1 MRCDMARVRI
11 NNGPTIETEG
21 SQTAMRAPSIAERI
35 KADANRIEYENDVT
49 GRRIGVRQLDFLAV
63 HDLTVDV
70 GGELASNGPAF
81 NQILAVASVAEIDGD
96 PVDIPASHL
105 QVRAIMKRLGFHGV
119 KAAMSAVSRFGGLDE
134 DLDAIKN
141 S

>member
-1 MRCDMARVRI
+1 MARVRI
-11 NNGPTIETEG
+11 HNGPTIETEG
-21 SQTAMRAPSIAERI
+21 TAPARAPSIAHRI
-35 KADANRIEYENDVT
+35 KADASRIEYDTAAT
-49 GRRIGVRQLDFLAV
+49 GRRIGVRKLDFLAV

-96 PVDIPASHL
+96 PVDIPVSHL

-119 KAAMSAVSRFGGLDE
+119 EAAMSAVSRFGGIGE
-134 DLDAIKN
+134 DVDAIKN

>member
-1 MRCDMARVRI
+1 MARIRI
-11 NNGPTIETEG
+11 NHGPTIETEG
-21 SQTAMRAPSIAERI
+21 STPARAPSIADRI
-35 KADANRIEYENDVT
+35 KADANRIEYETDAT
-49 GRRIGVRQLDFLAV
+49 GRRIGVRKLDFLAV

-70 GGELASNGPAF
+70 GGEIAGNGPAF
-81 NQILAVASVAEIDGD
+81 NQILAAASVAEIDGD
-96 PVDIPASHL
+96 PVDIPVSHL

-119 KAAMSAVSRFGGLDE
+119 EAAMSAVSCFGGLGE